1 MRKAALSIGVIN
13 VLFIIFNI
21 CSLAL
26 GSDTGIP
33 FFFLL
38 VLISFAA
45 GIVGIV
51 FAARTRKEAPRRLG
65 RLALILNI
73 MAVAI
78 YVITPILVVAFV
90 IGAMFI
96 PTGG

>member
-13 VLFIIFNI
+13 VLFIILNI

-26 GSDTGIP
+26 GSSTGIP
-33 FFFLL
+33 FFFVL

-45 GIVGIV
+45 GVVGIV
-51 FAARTRKEAPRRLG
+51 LAAQTRKEAPRGLG

-73 MAVAI
+73 IAVAI
-78 YVITPILVVAFV
+78 YVITPILVIAFV